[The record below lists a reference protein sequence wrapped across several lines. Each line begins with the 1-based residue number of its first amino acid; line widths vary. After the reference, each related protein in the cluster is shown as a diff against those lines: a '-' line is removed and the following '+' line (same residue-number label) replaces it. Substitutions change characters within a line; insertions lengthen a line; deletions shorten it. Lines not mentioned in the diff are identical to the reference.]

1 MWQEDK
7 LTGVGG
13 LGWSD
18 DLLAVGSRDGTIS
31 LFDVRNKREGRRI
44 SAHKGKVLGVKWNVD
59 GTLFAS
65 GDDLGV
71 VYVWDK
77 RAGKQFLDDSTHGP
91 KMRHRGPVK
100 VVFITFPCTHVQF
113 SFPW

>member
-1 MWQEDK
+1 MWREDK

-13 LGWSD
+13 LGWCD
-18 DLLAVGSRDGTIS
+18 DLLVVGSRDGTVS
-31 LFDVRNKREGRRI
+31 LFDVRKKTETRRI

-59 GTLFAS
+59 GSLVAS

-77 RAGKQFLDDSTHGP
+77 RAGKQLLDDGTHGP

-100 VVFITFPCTHVQF
+100 VLLITSPCLHDQF
-113 SFPW
+113 SFP